1 MGKLFSRL
9 QDMFAYKNTKEIA
22 IVGLDSAGKT
32 TILYSMKHHN
42 FVETIPTIGFNVES
56 FQVAKATFNV
66 WDIGGQD
73 EIRVL
78 WLNYIEISSGIIFVV
93 DITDTER
100 FEKAGNEL
108 KRIMRE
114 GESKNKP
121 VLILANKADDPVKN
135 DYENMIDIMIEK
147 MGIKNEGF
155 MYAVRHCSALKCDTN
170 PEPLERLVPAFEW
183 IANELDKA

>member
-9 QDMFAYKNTKEIA
+9 QDIFTTKQMKEIS
-22 IVGLDSAGKT
+22 IVGLDNAGKT

-56 FQVAKATFNV
+56 FTVGKATFNV

-78 WLNYIEISSGIIFVV
+78 WLNYIEMSSGIIFVV

-100 FEKAGNEL
+100 YEKAGMEL
-108 KRIMRE
+108 KRIMK
-114 GESKNKP
+114 ESEFKTKP
-121 VLILANKADDPVKN
+121 VLILANKADDPTSH
-135 DYENMIDIMIEK
+135 DYESMMERMVDK
-147 MGIKNEGF
+147 MGIKEDGF
-155 MYAVRHCSALKCDTN
+155 RYAVRHCSALKCKTN

-183 IANELDKA
+183 IGEEMNKS